1 MTPLPHRKSDF
12 PDLGEPMKKKTL
24 LILSAVGL
32 ILLLIFVIF
41 AVVMANRGF
50 AISKGIYLESKSDHP
65 LIVMGNSPVSM
76 SDQTDGNLFE
86 GLQTGDRILVLHDGI
101 AETYPGSTGV
111 YAVWKIGSGAQGDI
125 PSDVIRSLIEM
136 GWIDGES

>member
-1 MTPLPHRKSDF
+1 
-12 PDLGEPMKKKTL
+12 MKKKTI
-24 LILSAVGL
+24 LIVLVVFVV
-32 ILLLIFVIF
+32 ILLSLIIF
-41 AVVMANRGF
+41 AAVMGSRGF
-50 AISKGIYLESKSDHP
+50 SFSKGIYLETRATHP

-76 SDQTDGNLFE
+76 SDQSVGNLFE

>member
-1 MTPLPHRKSDF
+1 
-12 PDLGEPMKKKTL
+12 MKKKTI
-24 LILSAVGL
+24 LIVLAVFVV
-32 ILLLIFVIF
+32 ILLSLIIF
-41 AVVMANRGF
+41 AAVMANRGF
-50 AISKGIYLESKSDHP
+50 AISKGIYLESKSDRP
-65 LIVMGNSPVSM
+65 LIVMENSPVSM